1 MKKSNLKIAALS
13 GMALFVSAVVSL
25 SSCSADAEEVMNN
38 SSQLSGPSASV
49 RVHVSDFSISV
60 EEFSEGRT
68 RAVQD
73 VADYTNVKAV
83 DLAFYDGDT
92 EILKATQVKGDG
104 TYTTFGEFDCSLPLG
119 TYTMVVVGRG
129 WFDGDVFTL
138 TSPTEAGYTSGF
150 TRETFCATQSVTV
163 TAAGADVSI
172 ALNRIN
178 SGIQIMSTDG
188 RPAGV
193 AKIRTTYTAGS
204 KSFNPTSGLATSD
217 TGFSVTNTPSATVGN
232 TINTGNFVFLAT
244 DEQTMSIT
252 LEVLDASDNVLFTKV
267 AENVPFKRNRK
278 TVLSGGLFTAA
289 SSSFSFRLD
298 TGWLQDHTVNF

>member
-38 SSQLSGPSASV
+38 SSQLSGPCASV

-150 TRETFCATQSVTV
+150 TRETRC
-163 TAAGADVSI
+163 
-172 ALNRIN
+172 
-178 SGIQIMSTDG
+178 
-188 RPAGV
+188 
-193 AKIRTTYTAGS
+193 
-204 KSFNPTSGLATSD
+204 
-217 TGFSVTNTPSATVGN
+217 
-232 TINTGNFVFLAT
+232 
-244 DEQTMSIT
+244 
-252 LEVLDASDNVLFTKV
+252 
-267 AENVPFKRNRK
+267 
-278 TVLSGGLFTAA
+278 
-289 SSSFSFRLD
+289 
-298 TGWLQDHTVNF
+298 

>member
-1 MKKSNLKIAALS
+1 MKKSYLNSAALS
-13 GMALFVSAVVSL
+13 GMALFVGAVVSL

-38 SSQLSGPSASV
+38 SSPLSGPCAPV
-49 RVHVSDFSISV
+49 RVHVSDFSFSV
-60 EEFSEGRT
+60 EEFSESRT
-68 RAVQD
+68 RAVKE
-73 VADYTNVKAV
+73 VAEYNGVGAV

-150 TRETFCATQSVTV
+150 ARETFCATQSVTV

-188 RPAGV
+188 RPASV
-193 AKIRTTYTAGS
+193 AKIRTTYAAGS
-204 KSFNPTSGLATSD
+204 KSFNPTTGLATSD
-217 TGFSVTNTPSATVGN
+217 TGFSVTNTPSATVGS
-232 TINTGNFVFLAT
+232 TINTGSFVFLAT
-244 DEQTMSIT
+244 DEQTMNIT
-252 LEVLDASDNVLFTKV
+252 IEVLDGSGNVLFTKV
-267 AENVPFKRNRK
+267 AEDVPFKRNRK

>member
-38 SSQLSGPSASV
+38 SSQLSGPCASV

-73 VADYTNVKAV
+73 VADYTNVNAV
-83 DLAFYDGDT
+83 DLAFYADGS
-92 EILKATQVKGDG
+92 EPLKFTQVKGDG

-129 WFDGDVFTL
+129 LYDGDAFTL
-138 TSPTEAGYTSGF
+138 TSPTSAGYTSNF
-150 TRETFCATQSVTV
+150 ARETFCTTQSVTV
-163 TAAGADVSI
+163 TAAGADVSVT
-172 ALNRIN
+172 LNRIN
-178 SGIQIMSTDG
+178 SGIQIRSTDN

-193 AKIRTTYTAGS
+193 SKIRTTYAAGS
-204 KSFNPTSGLATSD
+204 KSFNPTTGLATSN
-217 TGFSVTNTPSATVGN
+217 TGFSVTNNPSSAVGAA
-232 TINTGNFVFLAT
+232 INTGNFVFLAT
-244 DEQTMSIT
+244 DEQTMNIT
-252 LEVLDASDNVLFTKV
+252 IEVLDASDHVLFTKL
-267 AENVPFKRNRK
+267 AENVPLKRNRK
-278 TVLSGGLFTAA
+278 TVLSGSLFTAA
-289 SSSFSFRLD
+289 TSSFSFQLETSWLD
-298 TGWLQDHTVNF
+298 DHTVNF